1 MKILDLIKQQPKN
14 QPITDKRILYHLKR
28 LGYIWDYSQWGYLE
42 SIRIKTKGSSDEIWC
57 TVFEDHKA
65 NELVE
70 AASIIIDGKKY
81 RQQQC
86 KIDMCYKD
94 ALMRYFDCTFKFEGF
109 VFGLTYADGC
119 FKPYLVIIQ

>member
-14 QPITDKRILYHLKR
+14 RPITDKRILYHLKR

-42 SIRIKTKGSSDEIWC
+42 SVRIKTKNSSDEIWG
-57 TVFEDHKA
+57 TVFEDRKA

-94 ALMRYFDCTFKFEGF
+94 ALMRYTDWTFTFEGF
-109 VFGLTYADGC
+109 RFGTKYCDGC
-119 FKPYLVIIQ
+119 FNPYLVIE